1 MSGSYHIEHT
11 IRHANSWQPFSDVTN
26 QAGVIGAVE
35 LACAGINDELHVC
48 AIANAHLYHTIRH
61 ANSWQAFGDVEA
73 QANDIGNISDVAC
86 AAVNGEL
93 NVCAIAGGHLYHT
106 IRHANSWQAFG
117 DVETQ
122 ANDIGNISDV
132 ACAAVNG
139 ELHVCAIIQI
149 QNGWSYCT
157 WHTIRHANSWQAF
170 GNVTKEASYDEKYSG
185 RHVACAN
192 VKNELH
198 VCVIDEIITT

>member
-48 AIANAHLYHTIRH
+48 AIANA
-61 ANSWQAFGDVEA
+61 
-73 QANDIGNISDVAC
+73 
-86 AAVNGEL
+86 
-93 NVCAIAGGHLYHT
+93 HLYHT

>member
-93 NVCAIAGGHLYHT
+93 HVCAIAGGAIYT
-106 IRHANSWQAFG
+106 IQFVMQITGRLL
-117 DVETQ
+117 ETWKHKQ
-122 ANDIGNISDV
+122 TKK
-132 ACAAVNG
+132 
-139 ELHVCAIIQI
+139 ELKRKLRVRLLTVSCM
-149 QNGWSYCT
+149 
-157 WHTIRHANSWQAF
+157 F
-170 GNVTKEASYDEKYSG
+170 V
-185 RHVACAN
+185 
-192 VKNELH
+192 L
-198 VCVIDEIITT
+198 